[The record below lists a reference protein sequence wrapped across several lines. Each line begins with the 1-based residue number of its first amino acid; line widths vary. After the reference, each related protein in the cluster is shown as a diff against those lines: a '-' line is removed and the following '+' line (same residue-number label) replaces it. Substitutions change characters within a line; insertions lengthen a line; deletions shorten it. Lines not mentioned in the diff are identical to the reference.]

1 MEALKWQALV
11 SPSAPADKVLQP
23 DNPPYQQGAL
33 VLSTSKLPQPLH
45 ERDDGESYSQ
55 FFKQIG
61 IHKHTVKLKH
71 LLGRVL
77 EHLFTKR
84 SSQLLSVYS
93 GAGTVRNI
101 YTQERISFI
110 LTTSL
115 WRRSKSHPKFADEDM
130 EGQTDSSI
138 HSRLRN
144 SV

>member
-11 SPSAPADKVLQP
+11 SPSAPADEVLQP
-23 DNPPYQQGAL
+23 HNPPYQQGAL
-33 VLSTSKLPQPLH
+33 VLSTPKRPQPLH
-45 ERDDGESYSQ
+45 ERDDGESHSQ

-61 IHKHTVKLKH
+61 IHKHTVKLKP

-115 WRRSKSHPKFADEDM
+115 
-130 EGQTDSSI
+130 
-138 HSRLRN
+138 
-144 SV
+144 

>member
-1 MEALKWQALV
+1 MASTGLPLHSCRQG
-11 SPSAPADKVLQP
+11 PPARQSS
-23 DNPPYQQGAL
+23 
-33 VLSTSKLPQPLH
+33 LSTRSSGSKHPKTATAFIH
-45 ERDDGESYSQ
+45 GRDDGESYPQ
-55 FFKQIG
+55 FFKQIRV
-61 IHKHTVKLKH
+61 HKHAVKLKH

-101 YTQERISFI
+101 YTQELISFI

-115 WRRSKSHPKFADEDM
+115 RRRSKSHPKFADEDT

-138 HSRLRN
+138 HSRFRN